1 MRPDFQSAS
10 FSHTLVPCSFR
21 NKDQNRLK
29 MFSWNVLFLFLLH
42 NSVLSG
48 CSSFYV
54 CCLSFWWMNCW
65 FWLFCKLALYL
76 NFMYNDFDCL
86 PNHLLLPSVATFY
99 IKTMSPSSCYTWRPK
114 TVTFFFASTYQ
125 FLPLWN
131 RYLLHRVLRF
141 SFTTNYAV
149 ACGSQCTCVRDDS
162 TARGVRMCLLAR
174 PSHLTIIDS
183 LS

>member
-114 TVTFFFASTYQ
+114 TFNFFSLQPINSSHSETVTSCTGYCASVSQQTTQ
-125 FLPLWN
+125 
-131 RYLLHRVLRF
+131 LHAVLSAHVCVTIAQR
-141 SFTTNYAV
+141 V
-149 ACGSQCTCVRDDS
+149 ACACAC
-162 TARGVRMCLLAR
+162 
-174 PSHLTIIDS
+174 
-183 LS
+183 

>member
-76 NFMYNDFDCL
+76 NFMYKWFWLFTKSFIATICRHFLHQDNESKQL
-86 PNHLLLPSVATFY
+86 LHLA
-99 IKTMSPSSCYTWRPK
+99 PK
-114 TVTFFFASTYQ
+114 NRQFFFCFNLSIPPTLKP
-125 FLPLWN
+125 LPLAPGIALQFHN
-131 RYLLHRVLRF
+131 KLRSCMRF
-141 SFTTNYAV
+141 SV
-149 ACGSQCTCVRDDS
+149 H
-162 TARGVRMCLLAR
+162 MCAWR
-174 PSHLTIIDS
+174 
-183 LS
+183 

>member
-114 TVTFFFASTYQ
+114 TVNFFFCFNLSIPPTLKP
-125 FLPLWN
+125 LPLAPGIALQFHN
-131 RYLLHRVLRF
+131 KLRSCMRF
-141 SFTTNYAV
+141 SV
-149 ACGSQCTCVRDDS
+149 H
-162 TARGVRMCLLAR
+162 MCAWR
-174 PSHLTIIDS
+174 
-183 LS
+183 